1 MIKKFYLSLYSL
13 LLATSISAA
22 EDVLPIMDYNSI
34 DHPAIGTGGMVV
46 SQRKMASQV
55 GAEIL
60 RNGGNAVDAA
70 VATAAVLNVV
80 EPMSTGI
87 GGDVFALVR
96 NSKDKTVKV
105 KNSAR
110 KILEYKISLNT
121 NIEIK
126 DYFTNDQ
133 ILSHNFNYSS
143 SYKTQDQFS
152 DSLKLENKTIEN
164 LLDKTYQDLLIEMTV
179 AQ

>member
-1 MIKKFYLSLYSL
+1 MKKITYLTISFILLIGINACAGYKPIFSTSNLQFEISDYSIKGDKSLGKKIYTKLYNLSQSNKNNT
-13 LLATSISAA
+13 AVKNINISI
-22 EDVLPIMDYNSI
+22 EV
-34 DHPAIGTGGMVV
+34 
-46 SQRKMASQV
+46 
-55 GAEIL
+55 
-60 RNGGNAVDAA
+60 
-70 VATAAVLNVV
+70 
-80 EPMSTGI
+80 
-87 GGDVFALVR
+87 
-96 NSKDKTVKV
+96 SKDKTVKV
-105 KNSAR
+105 KNSAG

-152 DSLKLENKTIEN
+152 DSLRLENKTIEN

>member
-1 MIKKFYLSLYSL
+1 MKKITYLTISFILLIGINACAGYKPIFSTSNLQFEISDYSIKGDKSLGKKIYTKLYNLSQSNKNNT
-13 LLATSISAA
+13 AVKNINISI
-22 EDVLPIMDYNSI
+22 EV
-34 DHPAIGTGGMVV
+34 
-46 SQRKMASQV
+46 
-55 GAEIL
+55 
-60 RNGGNAVDAA
+60 
-70 VATAAVLNVV
+70 
-80 EPMSTGI
+80 
-87 GGDVFALVR
+87 
-96 NSKDKTVKV
+96 SKDKTAKV
-105 KNSAR
+105 KNSAG

-164 LLDKTYQDLLIEMTV
+164 LLDKTYQDLLIEMTA

>member
-1 MIKKFYLSLYSL
+1 MKKITYLTISFILLIGINACAGYKPIFSTSNLEFIISDYSIKGDKNIGEKIYTKLYNLSQPNKNKT
-13 LLATSISAA
+13 AVKNIAISI
-22 EDVLPIMDYNSI
+22 EV
-34 DHPAIGTGGMVV
+34 
-46 SQRKMASQV
+46 
-55 GAEIL
+55 
-60 RNGGNAVDAA
+60 
-70 VATAAVLNVV
+70 
-80 EPMSTGI
+80 
-87 GGDVFALVR
+87 
-96 NSKDKTVKV
+96 SKDKIAEV
-105 KNSAR
+105 KNSAG

-152 DSLKLENKTIEN
+152 DSLRLENKTIEN
-164 LLDKTYQDLLIEMTV
+164 LLDKTYQDLLIEMTA

>member
-1 MIKKFYLSLYSL
+1 MKKITYLTISFILLIGINACAGYKPIFSTSNLQFEISDYSIKGDKSLGKKIYTKLYNLSQSNKNNT
-13 LLATSISAA
+13 AVKNINISI
-22 EDVLPIMDYNSI
+22 EV
-34 DHPAIGTGGMVV
+34 
-46 SQRKMASQV
+46 
-55 GAEIL
+55 
-60 RNGGNAVDAA
+60 
-70 VATAAVLNVV
+70 
-80 EPMSTGI
+80 
-87 GGDVFALVR
+87 
-96 NSKDKTVKV
+96 SKDKTAKV
-105 KNSAR
+105 KNSAG

-152 DSLKLENKTIEN
+152 DSLRLENKTIEN

>member
-1 MIKKFYLSLYSL
+1 MKKITYLTISFILLIGINACAGYKPIFSTSNLQFEISDYSIKGDKSLGKKIYTKLYNLSQSNKNN
-13 LLATSISAA
+13 TIVKNINISI
-22 EDVLPIMDYNSI
+22 
-34 DHPAIGTGGMVV
+34 
-46 SQRKMASQV
+46 
-55 GAEIL
+55 
-60 RNGGNAVDAA
+60 AV
-70 VATAAVLNVV
+70 
-80 EPMSTGI
+80 
-87 GGDVFALVR
+87 
-96 NSKDKTVKV
+96 SKDKTVKV
-105 KNSAR
+105 KNSAG

-133 ILSHNFNYSS
+133 ILSDNFNYSS

-164 LLDKTYQDLLIEMTV
+164 LLDKTYQDLLIEMTA

>member
-1 MIKKFYLSLYSL
+1 MKKITYLTISFILLIGINACAGYKPIYSTSNLQFEISDYSIKGDKSLGKKIYTKLYNLSQSNKNNT
-13 LLATSISAA
+13 AVKNINISI
-22 EDVLPIMDYNSI
+22 EV
-34 DHPAIGTGGMVV
+34 
-46 SQRKMASQV
+46 
-55 GAEIL
+55 
-60 RNGGNAVDAA
+60 
-70 VATAAVLNVV
+70 
-80 EPMSTGI
+80 
-87 GGDVFALVR
+87 
-96 NSKDKTVKV
+96 SKDKTVKV
-105 KNSAR
+105 KNSAG

-152 DSLKLENKTIEN
+152 DSLRLENKTIEN
-164 LLDKTYQDLLIEMTV
+164 LLDKTYQDLLIEMTA

>member
-1 MIKKFYLSLYSL
+1 MKKITYLTISFILLIGINACAGYKPIFSTSNLQFEISDYSIKGDKSLGGKIYTKLYNLSQSNKNNT
-13 LLATSISAA
+13 AVKNINISI
-22 EDVLPIMDYNSI
+22 EV
-34 DHPAIGTGGMVV
+34 
-46 SQRKMASQV
+46 
-55 GAEIL
+55 
-60 RNGGNAVDAA
+60 
-70 VATAAVLNVV
+70 
-80 EPMSTGI
+80 
-87 GGDVFALVR
+87 
-96 NSKDKTVKV
+96 SKDKTAKV
-105 KNSAR
+105 KNSAG

-152 DSLKLENKTIEN
+152 DSLRLENKTIEN

>member
-1 MIKKFYLSLYSL
+1 MKKITYLAIFFILLIGINACAGYKPIFGTSNLQFEISDYSIKGNQNLGKKIYTKLYNLSQSNKNNT
-13 LLATSISAA
+13 AVKNINISI
-22 EDVLPIMDYNSI
+22 EV
-34 DHPAIGTGGMVV
+34 
-46 SQRKMASQV
+46 
-55 GAEIL
+55 
-60 RNGGNAVDAA
+60 
-70 VATAAVLNVV
+70 
-80 EPMSTGI
+80 
-87 GGDVFALVR
+87 
-96 NSKDKTVKV
+96 SKDKTAKV
-105 KNSAR
+105 KNSAG

-152 DSLKLENKTIEN
+152 DSLRLENKTIEN
-164 LLDKTYQDLLIEMTV
+164 LLDKTYQDLLIEMTA

>member
-1 MIKKFYLSLYSL
+1 MKKITYLTISFILLIGINACAGYKPIFSTSNLQFEISDYSIKGDKSLGKKIYTKLYNLSQSNKNNT
-13 LLATSISAA
+13 AVKNINISI
-22 EDVLPIMDYNSI
+22 EV
-34 DHPAIGTGGMVV
+34 
-46 SQRKMASQV
+46 
-55 GAEIL
+55 
-60 RNGGNAVDAA
+60 
-70 VATAAVLNVV
+70 
-80 EPMSTGI
+80 
-87 GGDVFALVR
+87 
-96 NSKDKTVKV
+96 SKDKTAKV
-105 KNSAR
+105 KNSAG

-152 DSLKLENKTIEN
+152 DSLRLENKTIEN
-164 LLDKTYQDLLIEMTV
+164 ILDKTYQDLLIEMTA

>member
-1 MIKKFYLSLYSL
+1 MKKITYLTISFILLIGINACAGYKPIFSTSNLQFKISDYSIKGDKSLGGKIYTKLYNLSQSNKKNT
-13 LLATSISAA
+13 AVKNINISI
-22 EDVLPIMDYNSI
+22 E
-34 DHPAIGTGGMVV
+34 V
-46 SQRKMASQV
+46 SKV
-55 GAEIL
+55 K
-60 RNGGNAVDAA
+60 
-70 VATAAVLNVV
+70 TA
-80 EPMSTGI
+80 
-87 GGDVFALVR
+87 
-96 NSKDKTVKV
+96 KV
-105 KNSAR
+105 KNSAG

-152 DSLKLENKTIEN
+152 DSLRLENKTIEN

>member
-1 MIKKFYLSLYSL
+1 MKKITYLTISFILLISINACAGYKPIFSTSNLQFEISDYSIKGDKSLGKKIYTKLYNLSQSNKNNT
-13 LLATSISAA
+13 AVKNINISI
-22 EDVLPIMDYNSI
+22 E
-34 DHPAIGTGGMVV
+34 V
-46 SQRKMASQV
+46 SKHK
-55 GAEIL
+55 
-60 RNGGNAVDAA
+60 
-70 VATAAVLNVV
+70 TA
-80 EPMSTGI
+80 
-87 GGDVFALVR
+87 
-96 NSKDKTVKV
+96 KV
-105 KNSAR
+105 KNSAG

-133 ILSHNFNYSS
+133 ILNHNFNYFS

-152 DSLKLENKTIEN
+152 DSLRLENKTIEN